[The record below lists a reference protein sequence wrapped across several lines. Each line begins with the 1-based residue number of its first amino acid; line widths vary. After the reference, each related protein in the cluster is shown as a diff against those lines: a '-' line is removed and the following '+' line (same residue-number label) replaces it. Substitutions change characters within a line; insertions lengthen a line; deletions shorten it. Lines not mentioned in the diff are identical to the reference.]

1 MTDRHIGAWRGGMS
15 VLCFVAALAACQA
28 DSEALEGIL
37 NVCSVLKTVSC
48 CSENV
53 NCSLSSGGDVYVDD
67 CH

>member
-1 MTDRHIGAWRGGMS
+1 MS

-67 CH
+67 RH